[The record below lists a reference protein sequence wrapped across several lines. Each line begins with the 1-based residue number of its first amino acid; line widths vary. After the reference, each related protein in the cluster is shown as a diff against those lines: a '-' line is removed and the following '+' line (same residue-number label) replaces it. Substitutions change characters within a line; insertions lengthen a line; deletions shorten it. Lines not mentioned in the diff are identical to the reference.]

1 MTFKIVLLF
10 FKLTSLKNVLLFC
23 RLLLGDKKIRLV
35 LK

>member
-10 FKLTSLKNVLLFC
+10 FKLTLLKNGLLFF